1 MTKSITE
8 NKIMILWFTFV
19 FFFYSVSF
27 PICHSY
33 TNLHLFVSKISHEL
47 LNLEF

>member
-1 MTKSITE
+1 MTNCITE

-19 FFFYSVSF
+19 FFFYFLSF
-27 PICHSY
+27 TVCHSY
-33 TNLHLFVSKISHEL
+33 TNLHLFVSKISQEL